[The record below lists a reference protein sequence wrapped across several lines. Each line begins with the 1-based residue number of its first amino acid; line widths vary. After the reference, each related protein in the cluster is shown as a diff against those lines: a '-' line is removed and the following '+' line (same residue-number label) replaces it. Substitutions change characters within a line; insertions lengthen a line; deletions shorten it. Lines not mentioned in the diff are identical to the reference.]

1 MRFRF
6 LAPRFLEKFAHTF
19 WKPSLALWIIF
30 GTLGAYTALIAS
42 PPDYQQK
49 EMVRFLYLHVPASW
63 FSLGIYSSMALLS
76 VMSITAKSPQTTLL
90 TKALAIPGTLVTAIS
105 LITGSLWG
113 KPVWGT
119 YWAWDARL
127 TSMLILFFIYMGYL
141 CLTYTK
147 GANEKTARL
156 GSFLVIVGFINI
168 PIIKWSVDFWFTLHQ
183 PPSIMRF
190 AKPALS
196 AEFWPALIFMVLTY
210 LCFIIATTALLFLK
224 ELTRYKRELQQSHE
238 KGTYSNP
245 LSTLTLTSKK
255 TKSTPQKKAA

>member
-6 LAPRFLEKFAHTF
+6 LAPRFLEKIAHTF
-19 WKPSLALWIIF
+19 WKPSLVLWLVF
-30 GTLGAYTALIAS
+30 GTLGAYTALITS

-90 TKALAIPGTLVTAIS
+90 TKALSIPGTLVAAIS

-127 TSMLILFFIYMGYL
+127 TSMLILFFIYIGYM

-190 AKPALS
+190 EKPALS
-196 AEFWPALIFMVLTY
+196 SEFWPPLIFMVLAY
-210 LCFIIATTALLFLK
+210 LFFITATTALLFIK
-224 ELTRYKRELQQSHE
+224 ELTRYKRELTQSHGE
-238 KGTYSNP
+238 GAG
-245 LSTLTLTSKK
+245 LSALPLTLASKK
-255 TKSTPQKKAA
+255 IISTSQKKAA